1 VRPEIE
7 GSLVPNNLKL
17 QIIINIFVTN
27 SMERIMRIS
36 VTEREVISSSA
47 KQIFGSDTK
56 VVLFGSRANDA
67 SRGGDIDLLIIPP
80 DDSVRTE
87 FFNKKFQFIFKV
99 LDKIGDQKIDV
110 IIKYPDDKRGIIQ
123 TALNEG
129 VRIC

>member
-1 VRPEIE
+1 
-7 GSLVPNNLKL
+7 
-17 QIIINIFVTN
+17 
-27 SMERIMRIS
+27 MERIMRIS